1 MILRRAK
8 PTLFSLVVAYVQK
21 GQSCWDLAD
30 VVPVYP
36 KRYTNAPK
44 RKTNRPLKSYRY
56 WRVKAR
62 SNGFYR
68 AGGPLLLPP
77 PRGDGK
83 KGRRGK
89 KKEKEKGKRERKK
102 KRSYEGVPIHCNEE
116 EVEKKTSLITK
127 LERSIA

>member
-77 PRGDGK
+77 PGGTE
-83 KGRRGK
+83 RRGEEERKRK
-89 KKEKEKGKRERKK
+89 KRKEKEKGKRKEVMKASPSIVMK
-102 KRSYEGVPIHCNEE
+102 KRW
-116 EVEKKTSLITK
+116 
-127 LERSIA
+127 RRRQA